1 MVWGGF
7 PLVRLP
13 DLKEME
19 VLAQV
24 NEVDGP
30 RLSIGQKAQVR
41 LDSYPDIEITGSVKD
56 IAQTAIK
63 ASWMAKAKVF
73 LLVIS
78 LDKTVVEI
86 MKPGMSAQVT
96 LAVNEQPA
104 LLLVPRSA
112 VQFEAGSA
120 QVMRLEGVKDRR
132 VVAVTVLSADPVYY
146 AIADDGVLKEGDR
159 ILSGWNHQE

>member
-1 MVWGGF
+1 
-7 PLVRLP
+7 
-13 DLKEME
+13 ME

-30 RLSIGQKAQVR
+30 RLSVGQMAQVR
-41 LDSYPDIEITGSVKD
+41 LDSYPDVEITGSVKN

-73 LLVIS
+73 LVVIA
-78 LDKTVVEI
+78 LDRTVSEI
-86 MKPGMSAQVT
+86 MKPGMSAQVA
-96 LAVNEQPA
+96 LAINEQPE

-112 VQFEAGSA
+112 VQFEGASA
-120 QVMRLEGVKDRR
+120 QVMRHEGEDRR
-132 VVAVTVLSADPVYY
+132 VVAVTVLSADPVNY

-159 ILSGWNHQE
+159 IRTRWIREE